1 MSQYD
6 NTGKVSLWSNET
18 YEAGG
23 RQPRLKG
30 TVFAHR
36 DLKAGEAMDIAV
48 WDNNS
53 ENPKAPALTGKVEDK
68 REAPAAPAMAATP
81 VDDSIPF

>member
-23 RQPRLKG
+23 KQPRLKG
-30 TVFAHR
+30 MAYAPY
-36 DLKAGEAMDIAV
+36 DMKAGEAMEVAL

-53 ENPKAPALTGKVEDK
+53 EHPKAPALTGKLDRK
-68 REAPAAPAMAATP
+68 REAQAAPAMAATP

>member
-53 ENPKAPALTGKVEDK
+53 ENPKAPALTGKLDRK
-68 REAPAAPAMAATP
+68 REAPAAPAVAATP